1 MDWYAIVV
9 PAQKEL
15 AVRSMLAKAGLEVIV
30 PVEMKWKRKGR
41 HVRRAGRMV
50 ECEYPLMP
58 RYVFVGFER
67 QPDWWYL
74 RNLEFADGRKVVQ
87 SVLGTNGMPKPL
99 TREAVDALKGLQ
111 FAIPTFNPHKGVRV
125 GDTAQFIYGPMRGQ
139 IAKVRKIVA
148 KRARVLVELFNSWK
162 EITVPLELLEA
173 A

>member
-1 MDWYAIVV
+1 MDWYALVV

-15 AVRSMLAKAGLEVIV
+15 AVRSMLEKAGLEVIV

-58 RYVFVGFER
+58 RYVFVGFNGE
-67 QPDWWYL
+67 PNWWYL

-87 SVLGTNGMPKPL
+87 SVLGYGGMPRPL
-99 TREAVDALKGLQ
+99 KADAVNALHGLK

-125 GDTAQFIYGPMRGQ
+125 GDTAQFAFGPMRGQ

-148 KRARVLVELFNSWK
+148 KRARVLINLFNTWK
-162 EITVPLELLEA
+162 EISVPLEFLEA

>member
-1 MDWYAIVV
+1 MEWYALVV

-15 AVRSMLAKAGLEVIV
+15 AVRSLLAKAGLEVIV

-58 RYVFVGFER
+58 RYVFVGFSG
-67 QPDWWYL
+67 QPNWWVI
-74 RNLEFADGRKVVQ
+74 RNYQFPDGSKMVQ
-87 SVLGTNGMPKPL
+87 GVLGTNGMPRPL
-99 TREAVDALKGLQ
+99 TAEAVHALKGLQ
-111 FAIPTFNPHKGVRV
+111 FAIPTFNPHKGVRA

-139 IAKVRKIVA
+139 IAKVRKIV
-148 KRARVLVELFNSWK
+148 KRRAIVLVNLFNTWR
-162 EITVPLELLEA
+162 EMPVPIELLEA